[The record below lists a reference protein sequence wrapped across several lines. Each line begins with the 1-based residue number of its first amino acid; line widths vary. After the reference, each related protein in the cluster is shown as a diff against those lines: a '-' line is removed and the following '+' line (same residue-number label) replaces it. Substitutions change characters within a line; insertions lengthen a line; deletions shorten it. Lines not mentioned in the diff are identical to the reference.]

1 MGNYI
6 SCSLLGPAG
15 KNSSRSTKVIFPSGE
30 IRRVNEPTKAAELML
45 ETPNAFIVNTKSMQ
59 IGRRFFA
66 LNADEDLEMGN
77 VYLFFPMRRLNT
89 VVTAAD
95 MAALFLAANT
105 VSRRVSLR
113 CARISPESG
122 GDMQIVRHGER
133 SSVPK
138 LNLDGIEEYSM
149 PEFKHRLS
157 MCRSKKPLL
166 ETIVEE
172 PVCGR

>member
-6 SCSLLGPAG
+6 SCALLGPAG
-15 KNSSRSTKVIFPSGE
+15 KNSSRSTKVIFPSGK

-45 ETPNAFIVNTKSMQ
+45 EIPNAFIVNTKSMQ

-77 VYLFFPMRRLNT
+77 VYLFFPMNRLNT
-89 VVTAAD
+89 AVTAAD
-95 MAALFLAANT
+95 MAVLFLAANT
-105 VSRRVSLR
+105 VSRKVSLR
-113 CARISPESG
+113 GARISPEIS
-122 GDMQIVRHGER
+122 GDMQNGER
-133 SSVPK
+133 SSLPR

-157 MCRSKKPLL
+157 LCRSKKPLL

-172 PVCGR
+172 QVCGR